1 MVPNSIKNR
10 DRIRRWTMPCAW
22 SHFEYKIVNRP
33 MVAVV
38 TFERATAPVSVMLS
52 FAYHWKGNWTS
63 FPVIPELLGVNIL
76 QHIVIWVWS
85 RFFKKKMVIF
95 LFFPSC
101 YISLES
107 SCYQLSKGAKNS
119 RVACSQPE
127 PVAARGGER
136 FSLSSPKRVR
146 CRERLKFRV
155 FQVRVKNTL
164 NNSWSNKQ
172 HTIQEQIFIFI
183 SMQFILSQVACK
195 PS

>member
-38 TFERATAPVSVMLS
+38 TFERATAPVSVMPS

-63 FPVIPELLGVNIL
+63 FRMIAELLGVNIL
-76 QHIVIWVWS
+76 QQILIWVWS

-101 YISLES
+101 YISLEG
-107 SCYQLSKGAKNS
+107 SCYHVVLTECINYSAELQI
-119 RVACSQPE
+119 RVAIVTFCYFKVLGHQ
-127 PVAARGGER
+127 
-136 FSLSSPKRVR
+136 
-146 CRERLKFRV
+146 
-155 FQVRVKNTL
+155 
-164 NNSWSNKQ
+164 NNQQCCLFW
-172 HTIQEQIFIFI
+172 
-183 SMQFILSQVACK
+183 C
-195 PS
+195 